1 MDLFDLIGPVMI
13 GPSSS
18 HTAGAAR
25 IGLTA
30 RMLLGE
36 KIVRAEIGLHGSFAK
51 TYRGHGTD
59 RAIVGGLLGMPVD
72 DERLRDSLQIA
83 REWGLAYSF
92 HSINIRGAHPNTVSL
107 TIIGDTGAMLSMEA
121 ASVGG
126 GNIEV
131 HRLNGLQV
139 NFTGKENTLIIRH
152 ADIPGAIA
160 NVTGVLARQGLN
172 IANMQGYRR
181 EAGGD
186 AMIVTELDGI
196 PEEKTLEDIRAL
208 PCVQG
213 VTFMRRRS
221 AV

>member
-36 KIVRAEIGLHGSFAK
+36 KIIRAEIDLHGSFAK
-51 TYRGHGTD
+51 TYHGHGTD

-72 DERLRDSLQIA
+72 DERLRDSLSIA
-83 REWGLAYSF
+83 REWGLAYTF
-92 HSINIRGAHPNTVSL
+92 RMVNIRGAHPNTVRVHITGEHGSVL
-107 TIIGDTGAMLSMEA
+107 TMEA

-131 HRLNGLQV
+131 HRLDGLQV

-152 ADIPGAIA
+152 VDIPGAIA
-160 NVTGVLARQGLN
+160 NVTGVLAGHGLN

-181 EAGGD
+181 EVGGD
-186 AMIVTELDGI
+186 ALIVIELDGI
-196 PEEKTLEDIRAL
+196 PDEETLEGVRAL

-221 AV
+221 DL